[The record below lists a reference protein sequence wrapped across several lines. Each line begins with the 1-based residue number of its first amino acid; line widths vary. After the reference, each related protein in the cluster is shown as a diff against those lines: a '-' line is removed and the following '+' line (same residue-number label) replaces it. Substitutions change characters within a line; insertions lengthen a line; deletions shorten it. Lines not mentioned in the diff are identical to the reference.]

1 MRSLLSLPLLF
12 LIGANL
18 LPLAGVFF
26 WGWDAFVLLILYW
39 LETAI
44 IGFWTALR
52 IIINPSTIDVNGR
65 PMNQMGLGGRIGL
78 ALFIAVHA
86 GIFMAVHLVFLWGLF
101 SGDWS
106 GRIHG
111 IGDFVRELIIGT
123 DLWIPLALLFVVRG
137 WLVLSPPVRRRWS
150 VAGEDEGGVIAGGD
164 NFIVDLYLRIF
175 VMQATIIIGAWFALM
190 AGSSTAALALLVVL
204 KTAAEV
210 SYDAIMRQVAKEQ
223 AKVERE
229 LTGADD

>member
-52 IIINPSTIDVNGR
+52 IVINPSTIDVNGR

-123 DLWIPLALLFVVRG
+123 DLWIPLVLLFVVRG
-137 WLVLSPPVRRRWS
+137 WLVLSPPVRCRW
-150 VAGEDEGGVIAGGD
+150 VWPGGRGGVIAGGD